1 MRVFWAWLSVRR
13 YGWAR
18 SKEGII
24 LGMNYVIFLSG
35 NSECSQRGCASRAA
49 VTAGG
54 AQGEVRV
61 PTGTAHVPNVSQDPN
76 QMENNRNGGALP
88 FRPPLPAAHR
98 PHLCR
103 ATGGDVGRI
112 KAPLHP
118 PGSTRGGRGSVTC
131 GASQELEQMVWGGA
145 QVKDRAQWGW
155 GRAALGARCKRGG
168 RAGVQHPELCCPTEG
183 CGGGGRGSTHPNA
196 SSQPLCYRHR
206 RQEPSHRPCQPG
218 PCPVP
223 SEGAV
228 RAAGRPSAA
237 AGRRTAALLGRSC
250 SEGCGQ
256 VGGWLGCSPPHRG
269 GPFSGAEPELN
280 ETA

>member
-61 PTGTAHVPNVSQDPN
+61 PTGTALVPNVSQDPN

-168 RAGVQHPELCCPTEG
+168 RAGVQHPELCCRTEG
-183 CGGGGRGSTHPNA
+183 CGGGGGGQRTQTLRRSPCVTATAARSRRTARA
-196 SSQPLCYRHR
+196 SPARARCRQRERSVLQGGPRQQRADGQLLCWA
-206 RQEPSHRPCQPG
+206 
-218 PCPVP
+218 
-223 SEGAV
+223 GAAAK
-228 RAAGRPSAA
+228 AAGRWAAGSAA
-237 AGRRTAALLGRSC
+237 RRPTEAALSPGQSRS
-250 SEGCGQ
+250 
-256 VGGWLGCSPPHRG
+256 
-269 GPFSGAEPELN
+269 
-280 ETA
+280 

>member
-61 PTGTAHVPNVSQDPN
+61 PTGTALVPNVSQDPN

-88 FRPPLPAAHR
+88 FQPPLPAAHR

-168 RAGVQHPELCCPTEG
+168 RAGVQHPELCCRTEG
-183 CGGGGRGSTHPNA
+183 CGGGEGVNA
-196 SSQPLCYRHR
+196 PKRFVAAPVL
-206 RQEPSHRPCQPG
+206 PPPPPG
-218 PCPVP
+218 AVAPPVP
-223 SEGAV
+223 ARPVPGAV
-228 RAAGRPSAA
+228 RGSGPCCR
-237 AGRRTAALLGRSC
+237 AALGSSGQTDSC
-250 SEGCGQ
+250 SAGPELQ
-256 VGGWLGCSPPHRG
+256 RRLRAGGRLARLLAATQRRPFLRG
-269 GPFSGAEPELN
+269 RAGAE
-280 ETA
+280 